1 MLHYVLNRLAQAIVV
16 LLGVSVVVFML
27 LHFTGDPAALLIPED
42 ATVEQVAAF
51 RHQMGFDQPLH
62 VQYIR
67 FLRDAICGDLG
78 VSFRHRQPVISLVL
92 ERLPAT
98 YELTIASALLS
109 LVIALPIGVFSAV
122 RRNTVWDRTA
132 MAAAVLGQAMP
143 VFWLGLMM
151 IIIFGIWLD
160 ILPISG
166 RETWQHLVLPAV
178 TLATYFVA
186 RNARLMRSS
195 MLEVLG
201 QDYVTTARA
210 KGLSERTV
218 IWKHAFRNSLISVIT
233 LVGVEFG
240 TMLGGAV
247 ITETVFAWPGVG
259 RLTVQAIYNRD
270 FPLVQGSVLILA
282 ATLVVINL
290 IIDLS
295 YLYLDPRIKYS

>member
-1 MLHYVLNRLAQAIVV
+1 MLHYVLSRLAQAIVV

-27 LHFTGDPAALLIPED
+27 LHFTGDPAALLMPED
-42 ATVEQVAAF
+42 ATVEEVAAF
-51 RHQMGFDQPLH
+51 RHEMGFDKPMY
-62 VQYIR
+62 VQYAR
-67 FLRDAICGDLG
+67 FLRDAIRGDLG
-78 VSFRHRQPVISLVL
+78 MSFRHRQPVISLVL

-122 RRNTVWDRTA
+122 RRNTLWDRTA

-160 ILPISG
+160 VLPISG
-166 RETWQHLVLPAV
+166 RETWQHLVLPAA

-201 QDYVTTARA
+201 EDYVTTARA
-210 KGLSERTV
+210 KGLSERIV
-218 IWKHAFRNSLISVIT
+218 IWKHAFRNSLIPVIT
-233 LVGVEFG
+233 LIGVEFG

-282 ATLVVINL
+282 ATLVIINL

-295 YLYLDPRIKYS
+295 YPYLDPRIKYS